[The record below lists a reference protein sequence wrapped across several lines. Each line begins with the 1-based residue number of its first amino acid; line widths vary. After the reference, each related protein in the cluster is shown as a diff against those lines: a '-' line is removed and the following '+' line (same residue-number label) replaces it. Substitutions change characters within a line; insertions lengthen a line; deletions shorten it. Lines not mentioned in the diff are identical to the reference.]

1 MKLLG
6 ALGSVGGR
14 LCRKLDFRKTN
25 VEMHPPLVGLLAKK
39 NACCSMMSCCHLRF
53 DRSPAFMGT
62 PRPGGSAATV
72 RRLRAYFD
80 SRDVKLRRA
89 AVDALT
95 THAHPGGFDTDLD
108 ADVNTFRGMT
118 CYAWS

>member
-1 MKLLG
+1 
-6 ALGSVGGR
+6 
-14 LCRKLDFRKTN
+14 
-25 VEMHPPLVGLLAKK
+25 
-39 NACCSMMSCCHLRF
+39 MMSCCHLRF

-95 THAHPGGFDTDLD
+95 THAHPGGLI
-108 ADVNTFRGMT
+108 RIWMQM
-118 CYAWS
+118 